1 MRSLKENP
9 IKLFSFIVILLSLI
23 LLIGCQFHCP
33 DIYTNREV
41 VHQVV
46 NEHLKGIRPYFFIE
60 DIKNF
65 INYDYY
71 KYNLIFHQWGFWI
84 SALLFT
90 IIFKISNFKK
100 FLELKIFNNKKLIY
114 LWINIIYI
122 IGGILYFIIYKNHYN
137 YTYTYTYSIN
147 KYVNY
152 ITQVIFLL
160 GIIYYS
166 ITNYLTYITFNTNI
180 KSKLCKYSWYFIF
193 LIMVFSLLWTYTM
206 KFIFINILLDFC
218 YVLWIIYIVCSLKYI
233 QNKKQKEEVE
243 QDEDLISKNDIFM
256 YFMISVT
263 YIIISFMYIDE
274 IYNFVEFLGLI
285 IIQTIYA
292 LPAIIALIINFAVKK
307 FKIQNEKGI
316 KITKIIYNI
325 FTAIYLIL
333 LGFVA
338 GIFYYLKDLDVG
350 Q

>member
-1 MRSLKENP
+1 MRSIITNP

-90 IIFKISNFKK
+90 IIFKISYFKK

-122 IGGILYFIIYKNHYN
+122 IGGILYIIIYKNHYN
-137 YTYTYTYSIN
+137 YIYTYTYSIN

-180 KSKLCKYSWYFIF
+180 KSKLCKYSWYFVF
-193 LIMVFSLLWTYTM
+193 LIMVFSLLWTFTM

-218 YVLWIIYIVCSLKYI
+218 YVIWIIYILCLLKYI
-233 QNKKQKEEVE
+233 QNKQKKEVE
-243 QDEDLISKNDIFM
+243 QDEDLISKNNIFI

-263 YIIISFMYIDE
+263 YIIISFMYTYD
-274 IYNFVEFLGLI
+274 IYDFEAVILI
-285 IIQTIYA
+285 QAIYA
-292 LPAIIALIINFAVKK
+292 LPAIIALIINFTVKK

-316 KITKIIYNI
+316 KITKILFNI
-325 FTAIYLIL
+325 FTAMYLIL
-333 LGFVA
+333 MGFVA
-338 GIFYYLKDLDVG
+338 CIFYYLKDLDVG